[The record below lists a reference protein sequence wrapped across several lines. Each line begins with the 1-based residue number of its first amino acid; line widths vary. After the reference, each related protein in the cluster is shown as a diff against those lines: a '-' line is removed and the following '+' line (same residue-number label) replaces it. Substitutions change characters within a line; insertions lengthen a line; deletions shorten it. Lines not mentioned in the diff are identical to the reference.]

1 MKKERR
7 KETAVT
13 RATLTE
19 DKIVFF
25 FFFTIML
32 ALWRQLAFDPS
43 PPSYDELPGSFHP
56 ACSDALAVCLT

>member
-1 MKKERR
+1 MKKEKR

-13 RATLTE
+13 QTTLTE
-19 DKIVFF
+19 DKIEYFF
-25 FFFTIML
+25 FMIML